1 MNTDTGNYMED
12 ILKIPDISL
21 LEECISLLDEGHA
34 VLLTAKGSSMLP
46 FIRDGEKI
54 LLQKAGTYR
63 RGDIVLA
70 RTDDG
75 KTVLHRIVSKE
86 GGKGGIVTLMG
97 DHNLRKREICPEDGI
112 KGKVE
117 SVTGKKGTR
126 PTSSWKFRVLSS
138 VWIAL
143 LPFRRALVR
152 ITDLM
157 YK

>member
-1 MNTDTGNYMED
+1 MED
-12 ILKIPDISL
+12 SLKIPDSDL
-21 LEECISLLDEGHA
+21 LEECIRLLDEGHA

-54 LLQKAGTYR
+54 LLQKAEIYC

-75 KTVLHRIVSKE
+75 KTVLHRIISTE
-86 GGKGGIVTLMG
+86 GGKGGTVTLMG

-117 SVTGKKGTR
+117 SVTGKNGTR
-126 PTSSWKFRVLSS
+126 LTSSWKFRFLSS
-138 VWIAL
+138 IWIVL
-143 LPFRRALVR
+143 LPLRRVLVR

>member
-1 MNTDTGNYMED
+1 METS
-12 ILKIPDISL
+12 LKIPDSDL
-21 LEECISLLDEGHA
+21 LEECIGLLGEGKA
-34 VLLTAKGSSMLP
+34 VLLTARGSSMLP

-54 LLQKAGTYR
+54 LVQKAETYR

-75 KTVLHRIVSKE
+75 KTVLHRIISTE

-117 SVTGKKGTR
+117 SVTGKNGTR
-126 PTSSWKFRVLSS
+126 LTSSWKLRFIAS
-138 VWIAL
+138 VWVAL
-143 LPFRRALVR
+143 LPLRRVLVR
-152 ITDLM
+152 MTDLM

>member
-1 MNTDTGNYMED
+1 MED
-12 ILKIPDISL
+12 SLKIPDSDL
-21 LEECISLLDEGHA
+21 LEECIRLLDEGKS
-34 VLLTAKGSSMLP
+34 VMLTARGSSMLP

-54 LLQKAGTYR
+54 LVQKAETYR

-75 KTVLHRIVSKE
+75 NIVLHRIISIE
-86 GGKGGIVTLMG
+86 GGKEGIVTLMG

-126 PTSSWKFRVLSS
+126 LTSSWKFRFFSS
-138 VWIAL
+138 LWIVL
-143 LPFRRALVR
+143 LPLRRVLVR
-152 ITDLM
+152 MTDLM